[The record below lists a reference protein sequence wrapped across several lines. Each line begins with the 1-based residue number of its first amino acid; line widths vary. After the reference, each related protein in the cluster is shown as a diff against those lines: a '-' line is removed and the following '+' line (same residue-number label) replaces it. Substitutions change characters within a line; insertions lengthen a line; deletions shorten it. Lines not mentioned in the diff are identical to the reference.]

1 MNKLEGYFH
10 TEWSAMT
17 VHDWIGLIITVAV
30 FLLMVGLYV
39 WVFHPKNK
47 GKFESQRHIPLDNDF
62 DSEEKK

>member
-1 MNKLEGYFH
+1 M
-10 TEWSAMT
+10 S

-62 DSEEKK
+62 DSEDKK